1 MVSRKSKFLNSDK
14 NKNLQH
20 QWSKG
25 LGASGS
31 VSGDC
36 QKLDCVDR
44 FQLHSLPDHTVLGN
58 IFLSFREYINKFNY
72 LETTNN
78 LGFPFLRSIFDRL
91 FRKWFLSASAKL
103 LKIILM
109 IIIIIYISH
118 DVLSSCSRIWRFRN
132 FSLFQDLLSAVQLS
146 PKGNSWKN
154 MNPRNIIDFLA
165 VRNKTK
171 LEKKAGPN
179 MHILFI
185 PFSKSM
191 FYYFNITV
199 LMILRMFKLL
209 FWKDLNTSL
218 ENKKPNST

>member
-20 QWSKG
+20 QVSKG

-31 VSGDC
+31 VWGDC

-58 IFLSFREYINKFNY
+58 IFLSFRKYINKFNY

-103 LKIILM
+103 LKIKKYFDDYYYNL
-109 IIIIIYISH
+109 YKSWCSF
-118 DVLSSCSRIWRFRN
+118 VLFSNLKIQKFFSFSRLT
-132 FSLFQDLLSAVQLS
+132 FS
-146 PKGNSWKN
+146 G
-154 MNPRNIIDFLA
+154 
-165 VRNKTK
+165 T
-171 LEKKAGPN
+171 
-179 MHILFI
+179 
-185 PFSKSM
+185 
-191 FYYFNITV
+191 T
-199 LMILRMFKLL
+199 
-209 FWKDLNTSL
+209 
-218 ENKKPNST
+218 